1 MAVPKKRTPKS
12 KRNKRRSHHGIR
24 RLTLQSCPRCGQPVP
39 GHTVCTNCGTY
50 RGRDVIDVLQR
61 LDKKKRKE
69 KEKTLAQQAK
79 QQTV

>member
-12 KRNKRRSHHGIR
+12 KRNKRRSHHGR
-24 RLTLQSCPRCGQPVP
+24 VRLTLRACPRCGQPAP

-50 RGRDVIDVLQR
+50 RGREVLDVLHK

-69 KEKTLAQQAK
+69 KEKELERQEK
-79 QQTV
+79 QKAV